1 MKQRT
6 TMTVLLFTL
15 LILLLSPMAAH
26 AGTPGAVEQLTQ
38 DV

>member
-15 LILLLSPMAAH
+15 LILLLTPMAAH
-26 AGTPGAVEQLTQ
+26 AGIPGAVEQLTQ